1 MGRFVH
7 RPFVMISVAS
17 FYFCSLVSSSCHVCV
32 HCDLL
37 DSSQM
42 CQVIMLPSSAPWKLV
57 PPSRAFVITT
67 CHAFKWDA

>member
-1 MGRFVH
+1 
-7 RPFVMISVAS
+7 MISVTS

-42 CQVIMLPSSAPWKLV
+42 CQVLMLPSSAPWKLTSESGICYYDM
-57 PPSRAFVITT
+57 SRIQVGRIT
-67 CHAFKWDA
+67 WQ